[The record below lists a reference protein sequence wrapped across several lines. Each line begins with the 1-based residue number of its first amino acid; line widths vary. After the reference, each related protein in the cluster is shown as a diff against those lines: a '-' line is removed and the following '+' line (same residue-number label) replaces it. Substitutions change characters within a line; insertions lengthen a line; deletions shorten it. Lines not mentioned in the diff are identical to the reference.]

1 MQISAFAGDNIT
13 VTHTLIWRTYSLHL
27 STSLVEFDQT
37 GRVSRMFGLV
47 LPAAS
52 RSSSFAI
59 RFLLSWVARRLM
71 QHKSADPGLHQ
82 GRGGAWDHRRCGACF
97 CWLATTLPF
106 ASSKM
111 PKTLRGSFNQ
121 ALRPLPSVVKG
132 FKPAVCQPS
141 GHCPLLLGR
150 SSLPFASRQMRLK
163 CPAAAPTRHSG
174 HKHFLLEPWSLP
186 FASLALCC

>member
-1 MQISAFAGDNIT
+1 M
-13 VTHTLIWRTYSLHL
+13 THILF
-27 STSLVEFDQT
+27 TSLYIF
-37 GRVSRMFGLV
+37 GRIRSNR
-47 LPAAS
+47 AS
-52 RSSSFAI
+52 FSNVWSGATCRESIQFFCNPVPS
-59 RFLLSWVARRLM
+59 LLGCTRRPTLM

-106 ASSKM
+106 ASSTK

-174 HKHFLLEPWSLP
+174 HKHFLLEP
-186 FASLALCC
+186 